1 MIESC
6 GGSSSSSALGTP
18 AELLIPLDEAAMVL
32 LSPTA
37 QKKRRRRRRGAQ
49 TSDVVAVAGGKDG
62 GRYADGEYGHHSGYN
77 TGSNLHSHQGHGG
90 TNMSSSGGNTN
101 GQSRLNDRRP
111 KTVVT
116 LQDLGFDLGLACD
129 TSKVEGSPPSGAW
142 GPRGDSYS
150 SVDCACSPAM
160 GSECYGIQA
169 VHSDCYVNQQ
179 MAADWNAQQLQG
191 VSYDN
196 CWAAPPPE
204 TPCRGMVGARN
215 LGITSTCPMSPPHA
229 GAASGAGEAAA
240 RGQCWP
246 EPLMSPCMSP
256 SRVRAPPA
264 SPVLSTDAC
273 FNGSAVQSSPSG
285 AADYSIMSTAPASS
299 PKRVA
304 SQSHSW
310 EATLGLS
317 PAGSTAADAVR
328 TWLHSSGLAVGADLE
343 TRLREIAPE
352 TYED

>member
-1 MIESC
+1 MVESC
-6 GGSSSSSALGTP
+6 GGSSSSSAVGTP
-18 AELLIPLDEAAMVL
+18 PDLLIPLDEAAMVL

-49 TSDVVAVAGGKDG
+49 TNDVVAVAGGKDG
-62 GRYADGEYGHHSGYN
+62 RYADADYGHHSGYN
-77 TGSNLHSHQGHGG
+77 TGSNYQGHG
-90 TNMSSSGGNTN
+90 TNMNGGASN
-101 GQSRLNDRRP
+101 GQSRLSDRRP

-116 LQDLGFDLGLACD
+116 LQDLGFDLGMACD
-129 TSKVEGSPPSGAW
+129 TSKAEPPSNAW
-142 GPRGDSYS
+142 GQRGDGYS
-150 SVDCACSPAM
+150 SVDCACSTAM
-160 GSECYGIQA
+160 GGDCYGVQGM
-169 VHSDCYVNQQ
+169 HSDCYQQ
-179 MAADWNAQQLQG
+179 MAGDCYSQQMQG
-191 VSYDN
+191 ASYDN

-204 TPCRGMVGARN
+204 TPCRGMVGGARN
-215 LGITSTCPMSPPHA
+215 LGITSTCPMAPPPT
-229 GAASGAGEAAA
+229 GVASGAGEAAA

-256 SRVRAPPA
+256 SRVRAPPT
-264 SPVLSTDAC
+264 SPVLATDGGC
-273 FNGSAVQSSPSG
+273 FNGAAVQLSPSG
-285 AADYSIMSTAPASS
+285 AIDYSIMSTAPASS

-304 SQSHSW
+304 SQTSASTW